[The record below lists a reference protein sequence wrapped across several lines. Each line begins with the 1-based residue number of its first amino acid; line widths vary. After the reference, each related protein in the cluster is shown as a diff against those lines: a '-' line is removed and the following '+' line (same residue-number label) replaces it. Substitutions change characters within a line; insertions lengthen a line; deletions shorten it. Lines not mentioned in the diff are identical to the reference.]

1 LYPKDKNN
9 NMKKTLFI
17 LVVIAASV
25 MANAQIFA
33 GKGDQKVQIGADFQ
47 SGATGIQ
54 GTYDYGLAENFS
66 MGLGV
71 NYALSLDDNLDAD
84 FDERATIKL
93 RFNANI
99 GNVINI
105 DPMLDIYPGLAFSTK
120 NFGGHLGARYFFTDG
135 FGIYTEAAF
144 PIAKYKVDNLSPVEE
159 IYNQFNVSFG
169 LAFNF

>member
-1 LYPKDKNN
+1 
-9 NMKKTLFI
+9 MKKTVFI
-17 LVVIAASV
+17 LALIASV
-25 MANAQIFA
+25 IANAQIFA

-54 GTYDYGLAENFS
+54 GTYDYGLADNFS

-71 NYALSLDDNLDAD
+71 NYALGLDDNLDAD
-84 FDERATIKL
+84 FDDRATIKL

-135 FGIYTEAAF
+135 FGVFTEAAF
-144 PIAKYKVDNLSPVEE
+144 PLAKYKTEALSPVEE
-159 IYNQFNVSFG
+159 IHNQFNINFG

>member
-1 LYPKDKNN
+1 
-9 NMKKTLFI
+9 MKITL
-17 LVVIAASV
+17 LIAALITGSI
-25 MANAQIFA
+25 ASAQIFS

-47 SGATGIQ
+47 SNASGIH

-71 NYALSLDDNLDAD
+71 NYALSLDDSIDAE
-84 FDERATIKL
+84 FDERAVVKL

-144 PIAKYKVDNLSPVEE
+144 PLAKYKSEVLSPVEE

>member
-1 LYPKDKNN
+1 
-9 NMKKTLFI
+9 MKKILFI
-17 LVVIAASV
+17 AALVAGVT
-25 MANAQIFA
+25 ANAQIFA

-54 GTYDYGLAENFS
+54 GTYDFGVAENFS
-66 MGLGV
+66 MGLGL
-71 NYALSLDDNLDAD
+71 NYALSLDDSIDAN
-84 FDERATIKL
+84 FDERAAVKL

-99 GNVINI
+99 GNVLNI
-105 DPMLDIYPGLAFSTK
+105 DPMFDLYPGLAFSTK

-135 FGIYTEAAF
+135 FGVYTEAAF
-144 PIAKYKVDNLSPVEE
+144 PLAKYKTEDLTPAEE